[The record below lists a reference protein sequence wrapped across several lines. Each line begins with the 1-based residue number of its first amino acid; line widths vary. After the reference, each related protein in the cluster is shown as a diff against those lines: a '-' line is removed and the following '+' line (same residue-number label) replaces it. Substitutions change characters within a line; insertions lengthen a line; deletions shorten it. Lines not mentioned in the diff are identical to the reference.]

1 MCEAMVKLGNSP
13 NFLTMIGNDF
23 QGVQIKASIPNSS
36 KHCIKINQTK
46 NSAQCIIVFDN
57 KGSCKML
64 MGDMSIHK
72 EISPQVIIENEVY
85 LKEAPLI
92 IMDGNLT
99 LETMN
104 EILRIAEESKIPV
117 FFEPTDAAIAERPFK
132 STHSKAIKFITPNIN
147 ELYVI
152 ANLLNIPY
160 TKSSGLEDIA
170 KLTEKVVNYV
180 DNVIVTMGHQGIL
193 IGRKGFATD
202 SFQQKV
208 TNEKFGARH
217 YPTKEITHLV
227 NVSGA
232 GDCFASG
239 FICALVSGKSEEI
252 CISVGF
258 AAAELALFSES
269 AVPKSMFDPSH
280 ESWNVPAKYTTII

>member
-1 MCEAMVKLGNSP
+1 M
-13 NFLTMIGNDF
+13 FLFKKMNHVFGRFFGDD
-23 QGVQIKASIPNSS
+23 S
-36 KHCIKINQTK
+36 K
-46 NSAQCIIVFDN
+46 
-57 KGSCKML
+57 
-64 MGDMSIHK
+64 
-72 EISPQVIIENEVY
+72 IIENEVY

-132 STHSKAIKFITPNIN
+132 STHSKAIKFITPNIH

-170 KLTEKVVNYV
+170 KLTERVVNYV